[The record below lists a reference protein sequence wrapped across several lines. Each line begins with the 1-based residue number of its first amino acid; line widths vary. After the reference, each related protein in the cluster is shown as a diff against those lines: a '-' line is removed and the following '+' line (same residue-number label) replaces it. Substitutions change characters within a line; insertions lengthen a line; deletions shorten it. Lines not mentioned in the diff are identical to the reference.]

1 MEEQQEFRY
10 MIRLLDKDINGNLQ
24 ARHALTKVYGIKY
37 FLSNA
42 ICNLA
47 QIDRTVK
54 MGALSDQAIKKIQSI
69 VQNPEEIPSWAFN
82 RKKDRETGVNKHL
95 VGADL
100 KLNKEMDI
108 KHLRKIKCYRGVRHS
123 LGLPVRGQRTRS
135 NFRQGKTVGVKKK
148 SLKSGTGKK

>member
-1 MEEQQEFRY
+1 MTEEFRQ
-10 MIRLLDKDINGNLQ
+10 MIRLLDKDINGNMQ
-24 ARHALTKVYGIKY
+24 TMHALTRVYGIKY

-42 ICNLA
+42 VCNLA
-47 QIDRTVK
+47 QIDRAK
-54 MGALSDQAIKKIQSI
+54 KIGSLSDQELQKIQSI
-69 VQNPEEIPSWAFN
+69 VKNPAEIPSWAFN
-82 RKKDRETGVNKHL
+82 RKKDRETGKDLHL

-100 KLNKEMDI
+100 KFNKELDI

-148 SLKSGTGKK
+148 SLKSATGKK